1 VFQQFTHTV
10 ADASGWAYAVIF
22 VFAYLDAFVP
32 VVPSEAA
39 VITGGV
45 VAAAGDL
52 SLFLI
57 IPLAAAG
64 ASLGDNTVYFIGHRF
79 GSRVRDRFFGGE
91 KAKKRIEWAD
101 RQLKERGGELI
112 VVGRFIPGGRTAVS
126 VSAGTLGYP
135 WRRFFVFDVVA
146 VILWASY
153 AAFLGY
159 FGGKTFESIWG
170 LVIALL
176 TAFTIAGSIELVRW
190 LLRRR
195 RE

>member
-1 VFQQFTHTV
+1 M
-10 ADASGWAYAVIF
+10 
-22 VFAYLDAFVP
+22 FAYLDAFVP

-52 SLFLI
+52 SLFVI

-135 WRRFFVFDVVA
+135 WRRFFVFDLVA

-195 RE
+195 HE